1 MDEGYQPSQPPAGA
15 TSAGASYSQEN
26 VHELFAWLQRN
37 MREESTKLWEA
48 NKGLHDNLV
57 RVETELLELRECFLH
72 APEKRNHEAAQEEN
86 RRLHD
91 TLRSAAAEI
100 SRLKSEN
107 SVLRVRLQN
116 NQAE

>member
-48 NKGLHDNLV
+48 NQGLHDNLV
-57 RVETELLELRECFLH
+57 RVETELIELRECFLH
-72 APEKRNHEAAQEEN
+72 APEKKKPRGSA
-86 RRLHD
+86 RR
-91 TLRSAAAEI
+91 E
-100 SRLKSEN
+100 
-107 SVLRVRLQN
+107 
-116 NQAE
+116 QAFA